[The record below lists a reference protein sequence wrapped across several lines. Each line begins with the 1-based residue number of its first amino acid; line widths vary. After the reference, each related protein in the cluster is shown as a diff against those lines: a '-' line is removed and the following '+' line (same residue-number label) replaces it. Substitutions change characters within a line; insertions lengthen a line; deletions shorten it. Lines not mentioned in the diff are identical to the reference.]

1 MSVPVILGFPDGASS
16 DACTNGLIPAGH
28 ANPANMATGDV
39 PFNVNITEIGNSY
52 TPGQM
57 YSSEFKILA
66 TSS

>member
-1 MSVPVILGFPDGASS
+1 MSVPVILGFPTGAPS
-16 DACTNGLIPAGH
+16 DACTNGLMPAGH

-57 YSSEFKILA
+57 YSSQFEIRA